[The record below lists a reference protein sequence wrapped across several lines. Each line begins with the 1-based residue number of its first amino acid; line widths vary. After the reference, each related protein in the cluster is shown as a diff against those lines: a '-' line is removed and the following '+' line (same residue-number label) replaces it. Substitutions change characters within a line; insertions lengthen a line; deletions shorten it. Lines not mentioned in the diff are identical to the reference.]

1 MELLL
6 IIPIVAITSWVTA
19 KIVRRRSSSG
29 EPGLSDRGERFGD
42 LERTVER
49 LQQELAETQE
59 RLDFTERMLTQ
70 AREER
75 RIGS

>member
-6 IIPIVAITSWVTA
+6 IIPLVAFTAFVTA
-19 KIVRRRSSSG
+19 KIVRRRSSRSASPPG
-29 EPGLSDRGERFGD
+29 EASERFVM
-42 LERTVER
+42 LEDSVER
-49 LQQELAETQE
+49 LRQELAETQE
-59 RLDFTERMLTQ
+59 RLDFAERMLTK